1 MCAEDE
7 NRKPGPDLLQ
17 FFQGVQAA
25 SFLQRG
31 IEYCCVPILFPCQH
45 KGATRGTRF
54 TKNATTKVTINEVFK
69 TLAGNFMGAKNEDS
83 LHTARARCICEC
95 TRRGTAWIGATSSR
109 TV

>member
-1 MCAEDE
+1 MYAEDE

-17 FFQGVQAA
+17 LFQGVEAA

-45 KGATRGTRF
+45 EGANRGARF
-54 TKNATTKVTINEVFK
+54 TKNATTKVTIDEVFT

-83 LHTARARCICEC
+83 LHATCARYICEC
-95 TRRGTAWIGATSSR
+95 TRQGTAWTGATSSR
-109 TV
+109 AV